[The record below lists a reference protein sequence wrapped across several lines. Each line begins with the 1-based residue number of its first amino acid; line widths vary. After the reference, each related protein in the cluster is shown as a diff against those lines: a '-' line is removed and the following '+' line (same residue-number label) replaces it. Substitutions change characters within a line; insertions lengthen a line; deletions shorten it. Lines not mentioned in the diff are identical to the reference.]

1 MSGCDLFLSFIVCHI
16 TLRIKHAS
24 FRRPKNRRVF
34 FLIRTMASATV
45 NKGTRLHLRAVI
57 SLYANTFPK
66 QNSVKT

>member
-1 MSGCDLFLSFIVCHI
+1 MCLIQKTKEQEGV
-16 TLRIKHAS
+16 
-24 FRRPKNRRVF
+24 

-57 SLYANTFPK
+57 SLYANVFPK